1 MAGGEV
7 PNTTGVGMVARH
19 RLRTRWRSVLA
30 LTLLVGVV
38 GGLVLGTVAGA
49 RRTGSA
55 LSRFEETTRSADMQI
70 STGEPTEAQL
80 EEFAALPAVEA
91 MAVLPQYLIIPDGT
105 QLVNV
110 PATVDDRFGTVIDRS
125 RVIEGRQPDPDAVDE
140 IAIGEGL
147 ADLLDL
153 GVGDRLHA
161 ISATPEQVAL
171 ALAGEELNG
180 RPSGPE
186 LDLEVVGIVR
196 RPLDLSELG
205 SSTGLFVLTPAFNE
219 EYADRIGVYL
229 TTLRVRTVDGE
240 ADLAGLEAEADR
252 IFGDSPFFS
261 VVNLEG
267 EIAGA
272 RNAIDV
278 LELALWIFAGVAA
291 LAGAVA
297 IGIVLSR
304 EISQMDAHQPMLSA
318 LGLTRRQ
325 RVAVHAPMAIVV
337 ALGGGCL
344 AVLGAIA
351 LSPRFPI
358 DVARRAEPD
367 LGVDVDGVVLAAGTA
382 VIAVLVLAGA
392 VLAAV
397 RSSRRVVVREEAD
410 EARLGAG
417 IVGMAARA
425 GLPPTISNGVRMAFH
440 RGHGRSAVPLRSAIV
455 GGVFGVLGVTAGL
468 VFAASLQSVIDAPQ
482 RFGWTWDVT
491 TEDQV
496 VNTPCGGD
504 TRGVEQVPGLEAV
517 AELCYGPGL
526 QVDGRTVPSMAFR
539 PLLGT
544 LEAEAVEG
552 RVPSGPDEIALGA
565 ETLDVLDKEI
575 GDTVSVAGP
584 EATRDLE
591 IVGQVVL
598 PPIGLGQPL
607 ADGAVLTGE
616 GNDPFFDLN
625 NYYRYFV
632 ARYAPDA
639 DRDAV
644 DRAIEDNP
652 ALLRR
657 PAGTLPAD
665 IDHLRQVNWVPV
677 TLAALL
683 AVLSLLAVGHALVS
697 SVRRR
702 RGELA
707 LLKTFGFS
715 RRQVRASVAW
725 QAAAL
730 ALVGLGLGIPLGLA
744 LGNVVWRTV
753 AERVGIATITT
764 VPVVALVLMVPAALL
779 AVVLVAFLP
788 ARSAA
793 RTIPAVALRS
803 D

>member
-1 MAGGEV
+1 MR
-7 PNTTGVGMVARH
+7 NTTGVGMVARH
-19 RLRTRWRSVLA
+19 RLRSRWRSVLA
-30 LTLLVGVV
+30 VTLLVGVV

-55 LSRFEETTRSADMQI
+55 LSRFEASTRSAQMQI
-70 STGEPTEAQL
+70 STGEPTAAQL
-80 EEFAALPAVEA
+80 EEFGSLPDVEA
-91 MAVLPQYLIIPDGT
+91 MAVLPQYLIVPDGT
-105 QLVNV
+105 QLINV
-110 PATVDDRFGTVIDRS
+110 PAAVDDSFGTVIDRS
-125 RVIEGRQPDPDAVDE
+125 RVIEGRQPDPGAVDE

-147 ADLLDL
+147 ADLLEL
-153 GVGDRLHA
+153 GVGGRLRA
-161 ISATPEQVAL
+161 LSATPDEVAL
-171 ALAGEELNG
+171 ALAGEALDG
-180 RPSGPE
+180 RPTGPD
-186 LDLEVVGIVR
+186 LDFEVVGIVR

-205 SSTGLFVLTPAFNE
+205 SSTGLFVLTPAFNR

-229 TTLRVRTVDGE
+229 TSIRVRTVHGE
-240 ADLAGLEAEADR
+240 ADLPGLQAEAER
-252 IFGDSPFFS
+252 IFGESPLFS
-261 VVNLEG
+261 VVSLEP

-291 LAGAVA
+291 LAGVVAV
-297 IGIVLSR
+297 GIVLSR
-304 EISQMDAHQPMLSA
+304 EISQMDAHQPTLSA

-325 RVAVHAPMAIVV
+325 RVAVHAPMAMVV
-337 ALGGGCL
+337 ALGGGCF

-351 LSPRFPI
+351 LSLRFPI

-367 LGVDVDGVVLAAGTA
+367 PGVDLDGLVLGSGMLLVVL
-382 VIAVLVLAGA
+382 LVLSGA
-392 VLAAV
+392 ALAAV
-397 RSSRRVVVREEAD
+397 RSSRRATVGDAAA

-417 IVGMAARA
+417 LVGMASRA
-425 GLPPTISNGVRMAFH
+425 GLPPTVSNGVRMAFH
-440 RGHGRSAVPLRSAIV
+440 RGHGRSAVPVRSAIV

-468 VFAASLQSVIDAPQ
+468 VFAASLQSVIDVPQ
-482 RFGWTWDVT
+482 RYGWTWDIT

-504 TRGVEQVPGLEAV
+504 TRGVEQLPGVEAV

-539 PLLGT
+539 PLRGT
-544 LEAEAVEG
+544 VEPEIVEG
-552 RVPSGPDEIALGA
+552 RAPSGPDEIALGA
-565 ETLDVLDKEI
+565 ETLDVLDKGI

-584 EATRDLE
+584 EVTRDLE
-591 IVGQVVL
+591 VVGQVVL
-598 PPIGLGQPL
+598 PAIGFGQPL
-607 ADGAVLTGE
+607 ANGAVLTGE

-639 DRDAV
+639 DRAAV
-644 DRAIEDNP
+644 TQAIEDNP
-652 ALLRR
+652 SLELR
-657 PAGTLPAD
+657 PAGTVPAD
-665 IDHLRQVNWVPV
+665 LDHLRQVNWVPV
-677 TLAALL
+677 ALAALL

-715 RRQVRASVAW
+715 RRQVRASVTS
-725 QAAAL
+725 QATAL
-730 ALVGLGLGIPLGLA
+730 ALVGLGLGIPFGVA

-753 AERVGIATITT
+753 AEDVGIATITT
-764 VPVVALVLMVPAALL
+764 VPVMALVLMVPAAVL

-793 RTIPAVALRS
+793 RTVPAVALRS